1 MRQSEASRAGAGRAP
16 VGAAQSPSQT
26 QRALVALREMIVS
39 NRLPPGS
46 SYLESELA
54 EMLDMSRTPVRE
66 AAVMLEAQGLV
77 EIRPRRGVRILPLST
92 QDMTE
97 IYEILTELEGLA
109 AQQAA
114 ARKLSKKEIAN
125 VEGALNEMDAA
136 LATDDR
142 DRWAAADKRFHDLLV
157 AMSGNRRLQA
167 LVESYNDQVH
177 RARMLTVHL
186 RPSPTRSN
194 SDHKALFEAIVA
206 GDQKRARALH
216 TAHRKEAMHL
226 IIDLLQKHGF
236 HQV

>member
-1 MRQSEASRAGAGRAP
+1 MTQSEAPKTAAKRSAAEAAP
-16 VGAAQSPSQT
+16 APSQT
-26 QRALVALREMIVS
+26 QRAVAALRDMIVS

-92 QDMTE
+92 QDMQE

-114 ARKLSKKEIAN
+114 SRELSKEEVSR
-125 VEGALNEMDAA
+125 VEAALKEMDAA
-136 LATDDR
+136 LKADDR
-142 DRWAAADKRFHDLLV
+142 ERWAAADKRFHDLLM

-177 RARMLTVHL
+177 RARMLTVYL
-186 RPSPTRSN
+186 RPAPTKSN
-194 SDHKALFEAIVA
+194 EDHKALFQAIKA
-206 GDQKRARALH
+206 GDRKRARALH
-216 TAHRKEAMHL
+216 TAHRKEAMRI